1 MAVGIA
7 SVAALC
13 AGADTALALVPEG
26 PAPAC
31 APCAWTQPGAEA
43 GVRGLKRQPVATP
56 WDAAGNLPRFPAP
69 HGAGWVAED
78 SLRRIPLPLVGRG

>member
-1 MAVGIA
+1 MAVGMA

-13 AGADTALALVPEG
+13 AGADTALAFVPEG

-31 APCAWTQPGAEA
+31 AHRAWTQPGAE
-43 GVRGLKRQPVATP
+43 VRVPGLKRQPVATP

-69 HGAGWVAED
+69 RGAGWMAE
-78 SLRRIPLPLVGRG
+78 

>member
-1 MAVGIA
+1 MA

-13 AGADTALALVPEG
+13 AGADTALAFVPEG

-43 GVRGLKRQPVATP
+43 GVPGLKRQPVATP
-56 WDAAGNLPRFPAP
+56 RDAAGNLLTEIPSP
-69 HGAGWVAED
+69 HA
-78 SLRRIPLPLVGRG
+78 RRAMGRGLG